1 MVNNLKC
8 VVKVLKPV
16 KKRKIKREI
25 KILQNIV
32 GGPNIIKLLDCVR
45 ENQTKTPCLI
55 FEHVNN
61 RDFKSLYASF
71 NETDVKFY
79 MMELLKALDFV
90 HSNGIMHRDVIFPS
104 KTKLF
109 LDTRKYHKKVEN

>member
-1 MVNNLKC
+1 M
-8 VVKVLKPV
+8 
-16 KKRKIKREI
+16 
-25 KILQNIV
+25 

-109 LDTRKYHKKVEN
+109 LDTRKYHKPQYTSLISTKEYWKIKFYKTKKI